1 MTWSVL
7 FTPFPCTKM
16 GGMKKKEIKLIPV
29 WRTRKWLPPSLR
41 EKARHV
47 TKDSDFIYEN
57 EEITLPF
64 DVDSFIE
71 EKPPN
76 KRSKPE
82 NETVSPPRETEI
94 EGKSDSEIEEE
105 SNWKDCLISTRVKWV
120 SVLVIL
126 DFI

>member
-1 MTWSVL
+1 
-7 FTPFPCTKM
+7 M
-16 GGMKKKEIKLIPV
+16 GGMKKKEIKLIRV

-47 TKDSDFIYEN
+47 FKDSDFIYEN

-82 NETVSPPRETEI
+82 NETVSPPREIEI

-105 SNWKDCLISTRVKWV
+105 SNSKRLSDFDSSQVRIRIGNFGLYITTIN
-120 SVLVIL
+120 IL
-126 DFI
+126 TL